1 MIEFGTFLG
10 YSAIATMDESKENG
24 SFDDPEF
31 LLVCVEAEALHADA
45 WRCVI
50 AIRGIHESKVKV
62 ITGSANASIPEVKRM
77 LKGQAADQVF
87 MDHCKP
93 CLKPDLVSLEEA
105 GMVKKEHVIVADNV
119 IYPSSA

>member
-1 MIEFGTFLG
+1 MEVSMIP
-10 YSAIATMDESKENG
+10 
-24 SFDDPEF
+24 SFYW
-31 LLVCVEAEALHADA
+31 CVRRSGGFTQT

-50 AIRGIHESKVKV
+50 AIAGFDESKVKV

-105 GMVKKEHVIVADNV
+105 GMVKKGTVVVA
-119 IYPSSA
+119 IM